1 MKISRVEDTHFP
13 VNRYLRVRDKLVD
26 LSVPKIMGIVN
37 LTPDS
42 FHPESRVSN
51 EKDLIIKVSNMVED
65 GADIIDLG
73 AYSTRPGAGEVDEH
87 EEKRRIHPAIKVL
100 KKEFPNLIISLDTF
114 RTETAKIG
122 IQEGVD
128 IINDVS
134 GGKLGE
140 NMFEVVGKAGVAY
153 VLMHMRGTPQ
163 TMTELTEYE
172 DGVFNE
178 MIRYF
183 SKAVQEL
190 NSHGCK
196 DIIIDP
202 GFGFSKTLE
211 QNHELLHQLS
221 QFKLLGLPLLTGI
234 SRKSMIYKKLN
245 ITQEDALN
253 GTTVLNTVAI
263 LKGSSFLRVHDVKEA
278 RQIISLLY

>member
-1 MKISRVEDTHFP
+1 
-13 VNRYLRVRDKLVD
+13 
-26 LSVPKIMGIVN
+26 MGIVN

-42 FHPESRVSN
+42 FYAGSRVKGES
-51 EKDLIIKVSNMVED
+51 DLLNKVSTMIKD

-73 AYSTRPGAGEVDEH
+73 AYSTRPGATNINEK
-87 EEKRRIHPAIKVL
+87 EEIERILPAIKSIR
-100 KKEFPNLIISLDTF
+100 KEFPDLVLSLDTF
-114 RTETAKIG
+114 RSQAAYIG

-134 GGKLGE
+134 GGKLDE
-140 NMFEVVGKAGVAY
+140 NMFKTVGESGVAY
-153 VLMHMRGTPQ
+153 ILMHMRGTPQ
-163 TMTELTEYE
+163 TMSELTEYK

-183 SKAVQEL
+183 SQAIQAL
-190 NSHGCK
+190 NQQGCK

-202 GFGFSKTLE
+202 GFGFSKTIE

-221 QFKLLGLPLLTGI
+221 QFKLLGLPILTGI
-234 SRKSMIYKKLN
+234 SRKSMIYKKLE
-245 ITQEDALN
+245 ITQDEALN
-253 GTTVLNTVAI
+253 GTTVLNTIAI
-263 LKGSSFLRVHDVKEA
+263 LKGSSFLRVHDVREA